1 MKNQKEH
8 DGYIPELHDEKNI
21 LGKWACLF
29 VDRPRIMILLIILV
43 VYLGWLSFSQMPKEI
58 NPEIRLPYINVT
70 TTYTGASPEEIETLV
85 TDELENKISEI
96 EGIKSLKS
104 TSALGYSNIDIS
116 FDISADMEKMKN
128 EIKDKVSEAKAMLPD
143 DADDSYVS
151 EMETGNEYVLI
162 LNLTGI
168 DDYVELKN
176 SADTI
181 KDEIKKIKDV
191 SDVDVY
197 GGLEREIKVI
207 VDPHKLAAY
216 NMTLDQIGNALKTSN
231 TTVPGGN
238 IYLDNKKYN
247 VRTMG
252 KFQCVEDMENV
263 VVSYIGSGPLYIK
276 DIGVVVDGYKEIQ
289 SDARMSVGIG
299 TDHPTVKKS
308 VTIVVKRK
316 KGSDAVKIGQEVR
329 RILKDGKGSI
339 YPNEMETHI
348 TMDLAEE
355 IENQLGDVFDNAKS
369 GLFLVIIV
377 LYIFIGLS
385 ESLVVSVVI
394 PLALLASTIVL
405 KNFGASINTMVLFS
419 MILAVGMLV
428 DNGIVVMENIDRLRM
443 KGINAKDAAKAATNQ
458 VAPAI
463 LSATLTTLAAFL
475 PMAITS
481 GLYGY
486 WLKWIPITVIS
497 ALGASFFI
505 AITVTPALSSVFLK
519 DHIKEGRKSK
529 HGIDIAIKVISIISV
544 FVLSMLSFKDK
555 HEGIINTNI
564 LAWSFAI
571 IFTGA
576 ISYKL
581 IKGKG
586 NALDNSFIKK
596 YGNMLHSIIISKKKK
611 CLVLGMVVAL
621 LAGSIMLPVS
631 GILKMTVF
639 GDMDAEEFNVNIK
652 TPVGLELETTSNIA
666 SQVEKMLF
674 NYPEI
679 ESFTTSI
686 TSSEN
691 ARIKVKLVEKDKRKK
706 TSMEIADDCRK
717 QVRDIPG
724 AEITVGE
731 MKGGIDF
738 GSKDIEIMIYGKN
751 FETLKDIAG
760 DFTHMLKDIE
770 GTFEVGN
777 NFENGLNEIQI
788 IINKEKA
795 ASLGLDNRSISMSIR
810 NAVHGLKAT
819 TFKINQDEIDVMIH
833 TRSEKL
839 KHKED
844 FNNLYFYG
852 RNNQPIPFSY
862 VATVK
867 EEEGCS
873 AIFHHSEKRY
883 AKVGA
888 NVKNQEEKMA
898 IQEKFM
904 KKVEAYNMP
913 TGYSIGF
920 DREQEEVND
929 YFMNMAKNMIM
940 AMILVYLVLSIQFN
954 SLSQPFVILFSV
966 PLAIIGVFIGLTL
979 VGSYLGLTSLIGM
992 VSLVGIAVNDAIV
1005 LVDYINYL
1013 RKNGYEMNEAIKETA
1028 MTRFIPVMS
1037 TTITTV
1043 GGILPLTLKND
1054 FYAPMGYAI
1063 IFGLSF
1069 ATLLTLVIVPILY
1082 SLVESMKEYF
1092 KNRKLR
1098 KTSKKEI
1105 ERGKSIE
1112 EAISYTSMDISS
1124 K

>member
-1 MKNQKEH
+1 MKDQKDH
-8 DGYIPELHDEKNI
+8 PSYIPELHDEKNI

-29 VDRPRIMILLIILV
+29 IERPRIMLLLIILIM
-43 VYLGWLSFSQMPKEI
+43 YLGWLSFSQMAKEI
-58 NPEIRLPYINVT
+58 NPEIRLPYINIT

-85 TDELENKISEI
+85 TDELESKISEI

-104 TSALGYSNIDIS
+104 VSALGYSSIDLS
-116 FDISADMEKMKN
+116 FDVGADMEKMKN
-128 EIKDKVSEAKAMLPD
+128 EVKDKISEAKSNLPD

-151 EMETGNEYVLI
+151 EMETGNKYVLI

-176 SADTI
+176 SADRI

-191 SDVDVY
+191 SDVEVY

-216 NMTLDQIGNALKTSN
+216 NMKIDEIGNALKTSN
-231 TTVPGGN
+231 TTIPGGN

-247 VRTMG
+247 VRTIG
-252 KFQCVEDMENV
+252 KFNCVEDMENV
-263 VVSYIGSGPLYIK
+263 VVSYMGSGPLYIK
-276 DIGVVVDGYKEIQ
+276 DIGLVIDGYKEIE

-329 RILKDGKGSI
+329 SILKDGKGSI
-339 YPNEMETHI
+339 YPKNMETHI
-348 TMDLAEE
+348 TMDLAEM
-355 IENQLGDVFDNAKS
+355 IERNLGDVFDNAKS

-405 KNFGASINTMVLFS
+405 KNLGASINNMVLFS

-428 DNGIVVMENIDRLRM
+428 DNGIVVMENIDRLKM
-443 KGINAKDAAKAATNQ
+443 KGVSPKDAAKAATNQ

-475 PMAITS
+475 PMAITP

-497 ALGASFFI
+497 ALASSFFI
-505 AITVTPALSSVFLK
+505 ATTVTPALSSIFLK
-519 DHIKEGRKSK
+519 EHIKKDRKNK
-529 HGIDIAIKVISIISV
+529 PIIDMAIKVISIISV
-544 FVLSMLSFKDK
+544 FVLSMLAFKDK
-555 HEGIINTNI
+555 QEGIINMNT
-564 LAWSFAI
+564 LAWTFAI

-581 IKGKG
+581 IRGKE
-586 NALDNSFIKK
+586 NPLDNPFIKR
-596 YGNMLHSIIISKKKK
+596 YGNILHSIIISKRKKF
-611 CLVLGMVVAL
+611 LVLGVVLVL
-621 LAGSIMLPVS
+621 LVGSIMLPIS
-631 GILKMTVF
+631 GILKITVF

-652 TPVGLELETTSNIA
+652 TPVGSELENTSNIA
-666 SQVEKMLF
+666 SQIEKKLF
-674 NYPEI
+674 DYPEM
-679 ESFTTSI
+679 ESFTTRI
-686 TSSEN
+686 TSPEN
-691 ARIKVKLVEKDKRKK
+691 ARIEVKLVEKEKRKR

-717 QVRDIPG
+717 RIKGIPG

-731 MKGGIDF
+731 FKEGIDF
-738 GSKDIEIMIYGKN
+738 GNKDIEIMIYGKN
-751 FETLKDIAG
+751 FDTLKAISG
-760 DFTHMLKDIE
+760 DFTQMLKDID
-770 GTFEVGN
+770 GTFDAGH

-795 ASLGLDNRSISMSIR
+795 ALLGLDNRSISMGIR

-819 TFKINQDEIDVMIH
+819 TFKIDQDEIDVMIR
-833 TRSEKL
+833 TTKEKL

-844 FNNLYFYG
+844 FNNIYFYG
-852 RNNQPIPFSY
+852 MNNQPIPFSY

-873 AIFHHSEKRY
+873 TIFHHSEKRY

-904 KKVEAYNMP
+904 KKINEYNIP
-913 TGYSIGF
+913 RGYSIGF

-929 YFMNMAKNMIM
+929 YFVNMGKNMLM

-966 PLAIIGVFIGLTL
+966 PLAVIGVFIGLTL
-979 VGSYLGLTSLIGM
+979 VGSYVGLTSLIGM

-1043 GGILPLTLKND
+1043 GGILPLTLKNE

-1069 ATLLTLVIVPILY
+1069 ATILTLVIVPILY
-1082 SLVESMKEYF
+1082 SLVESLKEYF

-1098 KTSKKEI
+1098 KKI
-1105 ERGKSIE
+1105 INV
-1112 EAISYTSMDISS
+1112 
-1124 K
+1124 

>member
-1 MKNQKEH
+1 MKDQKDH
-8 DGYIPELHDEKNI
+8 HGYIPELHDKKNI

-29 VDRPRIMILLIILV
+29 VERPRIMLLLIILIM
-43 VYLGWLSFSQMPKEI
+43 YLGWLSFSQMPKEI
-58 NPEIRLPYINVT
+58 NPEIRLPYINIA

-85 TDELENKISEI
+85 TDELESKISEI

-104 TSALGYSNIDIS
+104 ISALGYSSIDIS
-116 FDISADMEKMKN
+116 FDVSEDMEKMKN
-128 EIKDKVSEAKAMLPD
+128 EVKDKVSEAKSNIPD
-143 DADDSYVS
+143 DADDPYIS

-168 DDYVELKN
+168 DDLVELKN
-176 SADTI
+176 SADRI
-181 KDEIKKIKDV
+181 EDEIEKIRNV
-191 SDVDVY
+191 SDVEVY

-207 VDPHKLAAY
+207 VDSHKLAAY
-216 NMTLDQIGNALKTSN
+216 NMTIDQIGNALKVSN
-231 TTVPGGN
+231 TTIPGGN
-238 IYLDNKKYN
+238 VYLDKKKYN
-247 VRTMG
+247 IRTIG
-252 KFQCVEDMENV
+252 KFESVEDMENV
-263 VVSYIGSGPLYIK
+263 VVSYTGSGPLYIK

-289 SDARMSVGIG
+289 SDARMSVGVG
-299 TDHPTVKKS
+299 TDYPTIKKS

-316 KGSDAVKIGQEVR
+316 KGSDAIKIGEKVR
-329 RILKDGKGSI
+329 KILKDGKGSV
-339 YPNEMETHI
+339 YPKEMETHI

-355 IENQLGDVFDNAKS
+355 IERNLGDVFDNAKS

-377 LYIFIGLS
+377 LYIAIGLS
-385 ESLVVSVVI
+385 ESLVVATVI
-394 PLALLASTIVL
+394 PLALLSSVVIL
-405 KNFGASINTMVLFS
+405 KNLGASINTMVLFS

-443 KGINAKDAAKAATNQ
+443 KGVNSKDAAKAATNQ

-505 AITVTPALSSVFLK
+505 ATTITPALSSVFLK
-519 DHIKEGRKSK
+519 EHVKESRKNKSIIDKSIK
-529 HGIDIAIKVISIISV
+529 IISIISV

-564 LAWSFAI
+564 LAWIFAI

-581 IKGKG
+581 IKGKE
-586 NALDNSFIKK
+586 NPLDNPFIKR
-596 YGNMLHSIIISKKKK
+596 YGDILHSIIISKKKK
-611 CLVLGMVVAL
+611 LVVLGIVL
-621 LAGSIMLPVS
+621 LLFAGSIMLPLS

-639 GDMDAEEFNVNIK
+639 GDMDSEAFNVDIK
-652 TPVGLELETTSNIA
+652 TPVGSELETTSNIA
-666 SQVEKMLF
+666 SKVEKILF
-674 NYPEI
+674 DYPEM
-679 ESFTTSI
+679 ESFTTRIKSP
-686 TSSEN
+686 EN
-691 ARIKVKLVEKDKRKK
+691 ANIKVKIVEKDKRKR

-717 QVRDIPG
+717 HIKDIPG
-724 AEITVGE
+724 ADITVGE
-731 MKGGIDF
+731 FKEGINF
-738 GSKDIEIMIYGKN
+738 GNKDIEVMIYGKN
-751 FETLKDIAG
+751 FDTLKDIAS
-760 DFTHMLKDIE
+760 DFTDMIKDID
-770 GTFEVGN
+770 GTLDEGN

-795 ASLGLDNRSISMSIR
+795 ALLGLDNRRISMSIR

-819 TFKINQDEIDVMIH
+819 TFKINQDEIDVMIR
-833 TRSEKL
+833 TTKEKL
-839 KHKED
+839 MHKED
-844 FNNLYFYG
+844 FNNIYFYST
-852 RNNQPIPFSY
+852 NNQPIPFSY
-862 VATVK
+862 VATTK
-867 EEEGCS
+867 EVEGCS

-888 NVKNQEEKMA
+888 NVKNQEEKMV

-904 KKVEAYNMP
+904 KRIDEYNMP
-913 TGYSIGF
+913 KGYSIGF
-920 DREQEEVND
+920 DREQEEIND
-929 YFMNMAKNMIM
+929 YFINMGKNMLV
-940 AMILVYLVLSIQFN
+940 AMILVYLILSIQFN

-966 PLAIIGVFIGLTL
+966 PLAVIGVFIGLTV

-1013 RKNGYEMNEAIKETA
+1013 RKNGYEMSEAIKETA
-1028 MTRFIPVMS
+1028 MTRFTPVMT

-1063 IFGLSF
+1063 IFGLSLCNF
-1069 ATLLTLVIVPILY
+1069 IDTSNCTYIILFY
-1082 SLVESMKEYF
+1082 REHEGIL
-1092 KNRKLR
+1092 
-1098 KTSKKEI
+1098 
-1105 ERGKSIE
+1105 
-1112 EAISYTSMDISS
+1112 
-1124 K
+1124 